1 VCNVLIRNEKGGN
14 RVEIAAL
21 FGPVGTVGH
30 ESCADFP

>member
-1 VCNVLIRNEKGGN
+1 VYIVLIRNKNGEN
-14 RVEIAAL
+14 RVGIAAL